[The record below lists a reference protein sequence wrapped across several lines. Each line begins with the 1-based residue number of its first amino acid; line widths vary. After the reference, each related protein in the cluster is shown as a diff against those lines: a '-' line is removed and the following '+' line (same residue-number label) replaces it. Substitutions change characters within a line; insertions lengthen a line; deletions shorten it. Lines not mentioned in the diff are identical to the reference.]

1 MKNRESVSLSY
12 CEKCGSKVSSRDEVC
27 SSCGVLP
34 YQDDRVF
41 KSEHNIPEDSYIENW
56 SEELQKKCFDWVDT
70 EPIPKY
76 CKDCGM
82 ELSEVSKYDGESE
95 IDDWGHVI
103 TPNNHP
109 CNPDSPIFE

>member
-1 MKNRESVSLSY
+1 MKKREPVSISF
-12 CEKCGSKVSSRDEVC
+12 CEKCGNKVSSRDEVC
-27 SSCGVLP
+27 SSCRTLP
-34 YQDDRVF
+34 IQDDRRF
-41 KSEHNIPEDSYIENW
+41 KSENNIPEDSYIENW

-82 ELSEVSKYDGESE
+82 DLNEVSKYDGESE

-109 CNPDSPIFE
+109 CNPNSPIFE